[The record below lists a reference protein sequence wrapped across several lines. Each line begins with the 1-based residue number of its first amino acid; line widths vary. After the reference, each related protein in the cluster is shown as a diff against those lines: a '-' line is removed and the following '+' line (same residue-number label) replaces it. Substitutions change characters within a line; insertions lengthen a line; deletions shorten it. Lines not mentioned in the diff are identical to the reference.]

1 MLIYLLYI
9 REPMAGIEYSIA
21 IIGFLILSI
30 VVGTLT
36 SRLVKKSSKRYMIAG
51 KSLPLFFVGT
61 MLAAQS
67 IDGNSSLGNASLV
80 YSYGFW
86 AGAAIPIGLSICLF
100 LTAAFYGKKLNKMSM
115 LTLPDFY
122 YRRFGKGPEVI
133 SSALLIVSFTILVAG
148 NFAATGFILQA
159 VLGIDFVWAVLIGA
173 TIVLIYTFAGG
184 LFSSA
189 YTDIFQIYL
198 AIIAF
203 WAAFLFFYGGYATLD
218 GVSVPFGQILN
229 NAPPGYLDLS
239 GLTDPAAGAYVNWAG
254 IAALGFGDIVA
265 LDFMERVFAAKD
277 PKTAQRGAVMGGG
290 LTLLTVV
297 PTSMLGIVALTFLPG
312 ISNAFLSY
320 PELALNHMPFA
331 VGAALLMGVLG
342 ASMSTANGGLLAI
355 SSVISR
361 NLIQR
366 DILRGWMK
374 KPGLEDKKLLMTTRI
389 FTIPMMIAAFLLA
402 YQIPQ
407 PGIYLIVA
415 FDIVFAGALA
425 PLTLGLFWK
434 KANMPAAIA
443 SLIAGTTLRLIL
455 YFLMSDPTYTLW
467 QIDGIPTYAGLDTMI
482 PPPISFAIFIGVA
495 LATQKKYPGEQRH
508 GVVDYVPPEEDVI
521 RGEDLKGFVAPTG
534 GKFA

>member
-1 MLIYLLYI
+1 
-9 REPMAGIEYSIA
+9 MAGIEYSIA
-21 IIGFLILSI
+21 IIGFLVLSI

-36 SRLVKKSSKRYMIAG
+36 SRLVKKSSKRYMVAG

-80 YSYGFW
+80 YSFGFW

-122 YRRFGKGPEVI
+122 YRRFGKGPEAI
-133 SSALLIVSFTILVAG
+133 SSVLLMISFTILVAG

-159 VLGIDFVWAVLIGA
+159 VLGIDFFWAVLIGA
-173 TIVLIYTFAGG
+173 AIVLVYTFAGG

-203 WAAFLFFYGGYATLD
+203 WAAFLFFYGGYA
-218 GVSVPFGQILN
+218 GVDFATIIGA
-229 NAPPGYLDLS
+229 APPGYVDMS
-239 GLTDPAAGAYVNWAG
+239 GLTDPAAGAYVNWAA

-265 LDFMERVFAAKD
+265 LDFMERVFAARD
-277 PKTAQRGAVMGGG
+277 PKTAQRGAAMGGG
-290 LTLLTVV
+290 LTLLTVI
-297 PTSMLGIVALTFLPG
+297 PTSMLGIVALFFLPN
-312 ISNAFLSY
+312 IADPFLSY

-331 VGAALLMGVLG
+331 IGAALLMGVLG

-366 DILRGWMK
+366 DILRGLQK
-374 KPGLEDKKLLMTTRI
+374 KPGMEDKKLLMTTRI
-389 FTIPMMIAAFLLA
+389 FTIPMMVAAFILA
-402 YQIPQ
+402 YMLPQ

-434 KANMPAAIA
+434 KANMPAAVA
-443 SLIAGTTLRLIL
+443 SLIAGTILRLVL
-455 YFLMSDPTYTLW
+455 FFT
-467 QIDGIPTYAGLDTMI
+467 IPADLVGLDTMI
-482 PPPISFAIFIGVA
+482 PPPISFVIFIGVA

-508 GVVDYVPPEEDVI
+508 GVVDYVPPEEDIV
-521 RGEDLKGFVAPTG
+521 RGEDLKGYVPPVG
-534 GKFA
+534 GKLA

>member
-1 MLIYLLYI
+1 
-9 REPMAGIEYSIA
+9 MAGIEYSIA

-86 AGAAIPIGLSICLF
+86 SGASIPIGLAICLF
-100 LTAAFYGKKLNKMSM
+100 LTGAFYGKKLNKMSM

-133 SSALLIVSFTILVAG
+133 SSVLLMVSFTILVAG
-148 NFAATGFILQA
+148 NFAATGFILKT
-159 VLGIDFVWAVLIGA
+159 VLGIDFLWAVLIGA
-173 TIVLIYTFAGG
+173 IIVLVYTFAGG

-203 WAAFLFFYGGYATLD
+203 WAAFLFFYGGYSGVDFSTIIGAT
-218 GVSVPFGQILN
+218 
-229 NAPPGYLDLS
+229 PPSYLDLS
-239 GLTDPAAGAYVNWAG
+239 GLTDPANGAYLNWAG

-277 PKTAQRGAVMGGG
+277 PKTAQRGAYWGGG
-290 LTLLTVV
+290 LTLLTVI
-297 PTSMLGIVALTFLPG
+297 PTSMLGIVALFFLPN
-312 ISNAFLSY
+312 ITDPFLSY

-331 VGAALLMGVLG
+331 IGAALLMGVLG

-366 DILRGWMK
+366 DILRGWKK
-374 KPGLEDKKLLMTTRI
+374 KPGMEDKKLLMTTRI
-389 FTIPMMIAAFLLA
+389 FTIPMMIAAFILA
-402 YQIPQ
+402 YMLPK

-425 PLTLGLFWK
+425 PLTLGLFWR
-434 KANMPAAIA
+434 KANMPAALA
-443 SLIAGTTLRLIL
+443 SLIAGTVIRIVL
-455 YFLMSDPTYTLW
+455 YFT
-467 QIDGIPTYAGLDTMI
+467 IPPEFAGLDTMI
-482 PPPISFAIFIGVA
+482 PPPISFALFIVVA

-521 RGEDLKGFVAPTG
+521 RGEDLKGFVTPTG

>member
-1 MLIYLLYI
+1 VAVLDGYG
-9 REPMAGIEYSIA
+9 AA
-21 IIGFLILSI
+21 VIGFLILSLT
-30 VVGTLT
+30 VGVLT
-36 SRLVKKSSKRYMIAG
+36 SRLVKRSSKRYMIAG

-80 YSYGFW
+80 YQFGFW
-86 AGAAIPIGLSICLF
+86 AGAAIPIGLASCLL
-100 LTAAFYGKKLNKMSM
+100 LTGAFYGKKLNKMAM

-122 YRRFGKGPEVI
+122 YRRFGKGPEGI
-133 SSALLIVSFTILVAG
+133 SSVLLMISFTILVAG
-148 NFAATGFILQA
+148 NFAATGFILSS
-159 VLGIDFVWAVLIGA
+159 VLQIDFLWAVLIGA
-173 TIVLIYTFAGG
+173 IVVLVYTYAGG

-198 AIIAF
+198 GIIAF
-203 WAAFLFFYGGYATLD
+203 WAAFLFFYGGYA
-218 GVSVPFGQILN
+218 GVPFAEILG

-239 GLTDPAAGAYVNWAG
+239 GLTDPAAGAYINWAA
-254 IAALGFGDIVA
+254 IAALAFGDIVA
-265 LDFMERVFAAKD
+265 LDFMERVFAARD
-277 PKTAQRGAVMGGG
+277 PKTAQRGALMGGG
-290 LTLLTVV
+290 LTLLTVI
-297 PTSMLGIVALTFLPG
+297 PTSMLGIVALFFLPN
-312 ISNAFLSY
+312 IEDPFLAY
-320 PELALNHMPFA
+320 PELALNHVPFPI
-331 VGAALLMGVLG
+331 GAALLMGVLG

-366 DILRGWMK
+366 DILRGLMK
-374 KPGLEDKKLLMTTRI
+374 RPGMEDKKLLMTTRI
-389 FTIPMMIAAFLLA
+389 FTIPMMIAAFMLA
-402 YQIPQ
+402 YFLPQ

-434 KANMPAAIA
+434 KANMPAAIS
-443 SLIAGTTLRLIL
+443 SLIAGTVLRLVLFFI
-455 YFLMSDPTYTLW
+455 
-467 QIDGIPTYAGLDTMI
+467 IPVELVGLDSMI

-521 RGEDLKGFVAPTG
+521 RGEDLKEYVTPAG
-534 GKFA
+534 GKLA

>member
-1 MLIYLLYI
+1 
-9 REPMAGIEYSIA
+9 MAGIEYSIA
-21 IIGFLILSI
+21 IIGFLVLSI

-36 SRLVKKSSKRYMIAG
+36 SRLVKKSSKRYMVAG

-80 YSYGFW
+80 YSFGFW

-122 YRRFGKGPEVI
+122 YRRFGKGPEAI
-133 SSALLIVSFTILVAG
+133 SSVLLMISFTILVAG

-159 VLGIDFVWAVLIGA
+159 VLGIDFFWAVLIGA
-173 TIVLIYTFAGG
+173 AVVLVYTFAGG

-203 WAAFLFFYGGYATLD
+203 WAAFLFFYGGYA
-218 GVSVPFGQILN
+218 GVDFATIIGA
-229 NAPPGYLDLS
+229 APPGYLDMS
-239 GLTDPAAGAYVNWAG
+239 GLTDPAAGAYVNWAA
-254 IAALGFGDIVA
+254 IAALGLGDIVA
-265 LDFMERVFAAKD
+265 LDFMERVFAARD
-277 PKTAQRGAVMGGG
+277 PKTAQRGAAMGGG
-290 LTLLTVV
+290 LTLLTVI
-297 PTSMLGIVALTFLPG
+297 PTSMLGIVALFFLPN
-312 ISNAFLSY
+312 IADPFLSY

-331 VGAALLMGVLG
+331 IGAALLMGVLG

-366 DILRGWMK
+366 DILRGLQK
-374 KPGLEDKKLLMTTRI
+374 KPGMEDKKLLMTTRI
-389 FTIPMMIAAFLLA
+389 FTIPMMVAAFILA
-402 YQIPQ
+402 YMLPQ

-425 PLTLGLFWK
+425 PLTLGLYWK
-434 KANMPAAIA
+434 KANMPAAVA
-443 SLIAGTTLRLIL
+443 SLTAGTILRLVL
-455 YFLMSDPTYTLW
+455 FFT
-467 QIDGIPTYAGLDTMI
+467 IPADLVGLDTMI

-508 GVVDYVPPEEDVI
+508 GVVDYVPPEEDIV
-521 RGEDLKGFVAPTG
+521 RGEDLKGYVPPIG
-534 GKFA
+534 GKLA